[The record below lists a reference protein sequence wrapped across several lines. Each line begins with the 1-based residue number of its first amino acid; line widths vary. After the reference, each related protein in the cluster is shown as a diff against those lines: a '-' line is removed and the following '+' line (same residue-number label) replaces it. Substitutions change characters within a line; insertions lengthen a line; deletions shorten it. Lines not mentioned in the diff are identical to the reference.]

1 MVDGDPPRCRGS
13 DWPCAPLID
22 NNRCAPIQHDCKWRV
37 VRSPHAREQAAA
49 CLFRIQRKR
58 NPVMK
63 GLSVIGLLF
72 AAAIVATVP
81 LSPQVTSRGLE
92 LSVDQAQAQTYG
104 RYRRV
109 TRRTYRRSYRYAR
122 RSYRQSYRYARLGA
136 SAAPGYYGARY
147 RYRAAYGFRQVWV
160 SPNRLCTIYPSGFH
174 WCWTYF

>member
-1 MVDGDPPRCRGS
+1 
-13 DWPCAPLID
+13 
-22 NNRCAPIQHDCKWRV
+22 
-37 VRSPHAREQAAA
+37 
-49 CLFRIQRKR
+49 
-58 NPVMK
+58 MK

-122 RSYRQSYRYARLGA
+122 RSYRQSYRYARRGGF
-136 SAAPGYYGARY
+136 AAPGFYGVSRY
-147 RYRAAYGFRQVWV
+147 RVGYRQVWV
-160 SPNRLCTIYPSGFH
+160 APNRWCKIYPSGFQ